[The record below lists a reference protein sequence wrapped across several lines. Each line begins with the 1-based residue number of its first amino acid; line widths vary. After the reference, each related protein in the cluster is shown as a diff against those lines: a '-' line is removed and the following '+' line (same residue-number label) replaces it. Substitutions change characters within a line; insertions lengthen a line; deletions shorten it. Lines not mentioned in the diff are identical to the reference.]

1 MKRTDNHG
9 SLSRNKKKE
18 KSTQPDHRG
27 SATILGVKFWI
38 SAYINESTDE
48 GGGKYFKLYFDRKQA
63 DSSEPPAEPAPE
75 DLSSQPD
82 IPF

>member
-27 SATILGVKFWI
+27 SAIIEGVEYWI
-38 SAYINESTDE
+38 SAYINESRDGSGE
-48 GGGKYFKLYFDRKQA
+48 KYFKLYFDRKQA
-63 DSSEPPAEPAPE
+63 GAAAPPAAPE
-75 DLSSQPD
+75 STDLSSQPD